1 MGNCLFLESPVENH
15 SPITTR
21 PSTPVVEKAIKHN
34 NSSNNNRHGAENR
47 GSPAVGGG
55 RAAGKELPPAGKII
69 TPNLKMFTYGELRS
83 ASRNFKPDSQVGEG
97 GFGKVF
103 MGWVDSETYAPS
115 KPGVG
120 MPVAVKK
127 SNPDSWQGLQEWKA
141 EVQFLGEFSHPNLV
155 KLLGYCWEEK
165 QFLLVYEYMEGGSL
179 ESHLFRRGGD
189 SISWDTRLNIATG
202 AARGLAF
209 LHTTEKQVI
218 YRDFKASNILLDK
231 DFNAKLSDFGLAK
244 LGPDDGDSH
253 VTTRI
258 LGTYGYAAP
267 EYIATGHLYV
277 KSDVYGFGVVLLEL
291 LTGLKVVDVNRPNGS
306 HNLIDWT
313 KPFLAE
319 KRKLKKIM
327 DPRLENQYPPKA
339 AFQATELVLKCLES
353 EPKHRPSMEEV
364 LVTLQEINSIKM
376 NPTPSKASEKRI
388 AAHCHRQDPGNSH
401 HSSHNS
407 SLNHKYSGKV

>member
-1 MGNCLFLESPVENH
+1 M
-15 SPITTR
+15 
-21 PSTPVVEKAIKHN
+21 
-34 NSSNNNRHGAENR
+34 
-47 GSPAVGGG
+47 
-55 RAAGKELPPAGKII
+55 
-69 TPNLKMFTYGELRS
+69 
-83 ASRNFKPDSQVGEG
+83 Q
-97 GFGKVF
+97 
-103 MGWVDSETYAPS
+103 
-115 KPGVG
+115 
-120 MPVAVKK
+120 
-127 SNPDSWQGLQEWKA
+127 
-141 EVQFLGEFSHPNLV
+141 
-155 KLLGYCWEEK
+155 
-165 QFLLVYEYMEGGSL
+165 
-179 ESHLFRRGGD
+179 
-189 SISWDTRLNIATG
+189 
-202 AARGLAF
+202 
-209 LHTTEKQVI
+209 
-218 YRDFKASNILLDK
+218 

-306 HNLIDWT
+306 HNLIDWA

-388 AAHCHRQDPGNSH
+388 VAHCHRQEPGNSH
-401 HSSHNS
+401 RSSHNS
-407 SLNHKYSGKV
+407 SLNHKYSGNGVASSSLPRSSR